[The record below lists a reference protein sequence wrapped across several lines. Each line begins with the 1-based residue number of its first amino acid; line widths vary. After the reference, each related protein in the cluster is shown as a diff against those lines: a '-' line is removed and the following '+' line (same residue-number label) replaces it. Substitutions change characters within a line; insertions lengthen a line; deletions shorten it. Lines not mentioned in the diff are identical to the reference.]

1 MHRLARL
8 VLLGALCGVAC
19 TAPAPASPTAPPAP
33 APTPTTRPVAPAVSP
48 AASPAPSPSPAVL
61 PSPSPSPA
69 ALAASSPSP
78 SPSTAASPGALAT
91 VVGTPVTTGLQITG
105 VQLSPQDATITLQN
119 TGSTVVDLAGWQ
131 LRVGAQQAVLP
142 QNTVALPGQAITLHA
157 ASGTSSGT
165 DVYLGTVA
173 PALATGLQP
182 GAQVA
187 LVDPS
192 GRAATQF
199 TIP

>member
-8 VLLGALCGVAC
+8 VLLGAMCGVAC
-19 TAPAPASPTAPPAP
+19 TAPAPASPTPPPAP
-33 APTPTTRPVAPAVSP
+33 APTASTSPAVPAVSP

-61 PSPSPSPA
+61 SSPSASRAAVAAPSLSPSVAGSPA
-69 ALAASSPSP
+69 ALP
-78 SPSTAASPGALAT
+78 T

-119 TGSTVVDLAGWQ
+119 TGTTVIDLAGWQ
-131 LRVGAQQAVLP
+131 LRVGSQQAVLP
-142 QNTVALPGQAITLHA
+142 PNTVALPGQAITLHA

-182 GAQVA
+182 GAQVT
-187 LVDPS
+187 LVDPT
-192 GRAATQF
+192 GRTATQF
-199 TIP
+199 TVP